1 MKNTI
6 FEKSGGVYTQV
17 GDYRL
22 PNLIPGSEEHNV
34 GPWGLRHLRWLR
46 KHRRVT
52 YTNLLTTGR
61 LPAYLAD
68 IDREAQEMFSLLVE
82 QYAAA
87 EGVTEDLKA
96 DDQMAWVGRM
106 NNIRERVAEVVNTDL
121 IFT

>member
-6 FEKSGGVYTQV
+6 YEKSGGVYTQV

-52 YTNLLTTGR
+52 YTNLLTTGK

-68 IDREAQEMFSLLVE
+68 IDREAQEMFSLLTA

-106 NNIRERVAEVVNTDL
+106 NNIRERVEEVVMSEL
-121 IFT
+121 VYC

>member
-6 FEKSGGVYTQV
+6 FEEFGGVYTQV

-22 PNLIPGSEEHNV
+22 PNLISGAEEHAV

-46 KHRRVT
+46 KNRRVT
-52 YTNLLTTGR
+52 YTNLLTTGK
-61 LPAYLAD
+61 LPGYLAD

-82 QYAAA
+82 QYATA
-87 EGVTEDLKA
+87 EGVTEKLKA
-96 DDQMAWVGRM
+96 TDQMAWVGRM
-106 NNIRERVAEVVNTDL
+106 NSIRDRAAETVNTDL

>member
-17 GDYRL
+17 GNYRL

-34 GPWGLRHLRWLR
+34 GPWGQRHLRWLK

-52 YTNLLTTGR
+52 YTNLLTTGKP
-61 LPAYLAD
+61 PAYLAD
-68 IDREAQEMFSLLVE
+68 IDREAQEMFSLLTV

-87 EGVTEDLKA
+87 EGVTEKLKA

-106 NNIRERVAEVVNTDL
+106 NNIRERVEEVVMSEL
-121 IFT
+121 VYC

>member
-6 FEKSGGVYTQV
+6 YEKSGGVYTQD

-22 PNLIPGSEEHNV
+22 PNLIPGTEELAV
-34 GPWGLRHLRWLR
+34 GPWGLRHLRWL
-46 KHRRVT
+46 KKNRRVT
-52 YTNLLTTGR
+52 YTNLLTTGK

-106 NNIRERVAEVVNTDL
+106 NNIRERAAEIVNTDL
-121 IFT
+121 IFI

>member
-6 FEKSGGVYTQV
+6 YEKSGGVYTQV
-17 GDYRL
+17 GDYLL
-22 PNLIPGSEEHNV
+22 PNLIPGAEELAV
-34 GPWGLRHLRWLR
+34 GPWGLRHLRWR
-46 KHRRVT
+46 KKHRRVT
-52 YTNLLTTGR
+52 YTNLVTTGR

-68 IDREAQEMFSLLVE
+68 IDREAQEMFSLLTA

-106 NNIRERVAEVVNTDL
+106 NNIRERAAEIVL
-121 IFT
+121 SELEYC

>member
-6 FEKSGGVYTQV
+6 YEKSGGVYTQV
-17 GDYRL
+17 GDYLL
-22 PNLIPGSEEHNV
+22 PNLIPGAEELAV
-34 GPWGLRHLRWLR
+34 GPWGLRHLRWLK

-68 IDREAQEMFSLLVE
+68 IDREAQEMFSLLTA

-106 NNIRERVAEVVNTDL
+106 NNIRERAAEIVL
-121 IFT
+121 SELEYC

>member
-6 FEKSGGVYTQV
+6 YEESGGVYTQV

-22 PNLIPGSEEHNV
+22 PNLVPGTEEHAV

-46 KHRRVT
+46 KNRRVT

-68 IDREAQEMFSLLVE
+68 IDCEAQEMFSLLVE
-82 QYAAA
+82 QYAAN
-87 EGVTEDLKA
+87 EGVTEQLKA
-96 DDQMAWVGRM
+96 VDQMAWVSRM
-106 NNIRERVAEVVNTDL
+106 NSIRDRAAETVNTDL
-121 IFT
+121 IFI